1 MTFGEIGSGWKAEV
15 RWVAA
20 LGVMVQLG
28 GHALADDVGVELAR
42 AALERTR
49 HNLVYDGSFRFL
61 ITGHYRYAPTE
72 RTEAPGAAI
81 QAPGVGS
88 QRGDAP

>member
-1 MTFGEIGSGWKAEV
+1 MTFDEIGSGWKAGM

-20 LGVMVQLG
+20 LGMLVQFG
-28 GHALADDVGVELAR
+28 GYALADDVGIELAR

-49 HNLVYDGSFRFL
+49 HNRVFDGSFRFP
-61 ITGHYRYAPTE
+61 ITGHYRCAPAM
-72 RTEAPGAAI
+72 RAEAPGAAI
-81 QAPGVGS
+81 QAPTVGS